1 MGQFPSVKVPKKKQF
16 KFKSNQQ
23 KVVKFTK
30 RKSLRKY
37 QESYY
42 PSPWSAEQ
50 ISESNPLVLTDTKK
64 AFRGKIKE
72 TLYTM

>member
-1 MGQFPSVKVPKKKQF
+1 MGQFPSVKVSKKKKEKF

-23 KVVKFTK
+23 KVVKFMK

-42 PSPWSAEQ
+42 PSPR
-50 ISESNPLVLTDTKK
+50 SERIESFGTN
-64 AFRGKIKE
+64 GH
-72 TLYTM
+72 